1 MQNVQIPL
9 NQTIGYACK
18 ACKNET
24 FDMVYFIRV
33 VPAIISPTLKAEFMP
48 MPAFQCSKC
57 TTIAELNPKTSEN
70 GTDSQ
75 KIQKP

>member
-9 NQTIGYACK
+9 NQTTGYACK

-33 VPAIISPTLKAEFMP
+33 VPAIISPTLKPEFMP
-48 MPAFQCSKC
+48 LPSFMCRRCKK
-57 TTIAELNPKTSEN
+57 IAELNPKTSEN
-70 GTDSQ
+70 GADSQ